1 MNHLSEEQL
10 ILHYYGEESDAPGAD
25 MHLDEC
31 TECRELY
38 GSLQRV
44 LNVVDTLPV
53 PVRSPEYGAEVWRRI
68 EHRLPAGR
76 RWAFGGPW
84 RWAAAATALASLLVV
99 AFLAGRSYPHARPG
113 RTMAS
118 AGDPQLGEKVLLVA
132 VGDYLERSQTVL
144 IELANASADGPLDI
158 TTEQSRA
165 ADLLTEN
172 RLYRQTAAHTG
183 NTAVTGV
190 LEELERVLVDIAHQP
205 SSMPAAEVEKLR
217 ERLRGEGI
225 LFKIRVLDENVKNQ
239 KDPAGVV
246 GQPGGHK
253 L

>member
-10 ILHYYGEESDAPGAD
+10 ILHYYGEELDEPGAD
-25 MHLDEC
+25 MHLDQC
-31 TECRELY
+31 AECRELY

-53 PVRSPEYGAEVWRRI
+53 PARSPEYGAEVWRRM
-68 EHRLPAGR
+68 EHRLPAR
-76 RWAFGGPW
+76 RWFRLPAPW
-84 RWAAAATALASLLVV
+84 RWAAAAVALASLLLV
-99 AFLAGRSYPHARPG
+99 AFLAGRSYPQPRSAG
-113 RTMAS
+113 AMAS
-118 AGDPQLGEKVLLVA
+118 AADPQLREGVLLVA

-144 IELANASADGPLDI
+144 IELANASSDGPLDI
-158 TTEQSRA
+158 SSEQERA

-183 NTAVTGV
+183 DTAVTGV

-205 SSMPAAEVEKLR
+205 SSMPPADVEKLR
-217 ERLRGEGI
+217 DRLRGQGI
-225 LFKIRVLDENVKNQ
+225 LFQIRVLGANVKNQ
-239 KDPAGVV
+239 KEPAGLV
-246 GQPGGHK
+246 GQPGHK